1 MVELQYPALLH
12 LALVQLRIQR
22 LGLYYPVHRF
32 HRRIVIACGLSALPQ
47 RFQTLSVAERGV
59 SSSCVAVEHR
69 TLKTAAKRSESFMTI
84 SCLLSRERSSLCP
97 ESMRNA
103 GVLELMS
110 VLRKNLSSSSV
121 SRDRRCA
128 SSIIQTISLC
138 FTSCCTAKSSYTASL
153 PYSHVTSNNSAED
166 LIRGFALVRK
176 IFLFCAT
183 PVGRGRPPLSSSP

>member
-47 RFQTLSVAERGV
+47 RFQTLPVAERGV

-69 TLKTAAKRSESFMTI
+69 TLKTAAKRS
-84 SCLLSRERSSLCP
+84 

-128 SSIIQTISLC
+128 SSIMQTISLC

-153 PYSHVTSNNSAED
+153 PYSHVTSNNSAEN
-166 LIRGFALVRK
+166 LIRGIALVRK

-183 PVGRGRPPLSSSP
+183 PAGRGRPPLSSSSP